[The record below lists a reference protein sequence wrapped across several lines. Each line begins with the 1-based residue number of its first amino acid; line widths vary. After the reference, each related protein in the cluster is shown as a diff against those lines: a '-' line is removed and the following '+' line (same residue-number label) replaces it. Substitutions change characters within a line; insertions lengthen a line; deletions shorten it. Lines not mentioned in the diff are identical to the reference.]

1 MVCALAAVR
10 PSASV
15 PSPRCICTPLL
26 VRREAVTPRAGYAL
40 APCVCVGLLAVALLL
55 SLLRRAATPPRPSA
69 LASVNHV
76 GVVPHPKETT

>member
-1 MVCALAAVR
+1 M
-10 PSASV
+10 
-15 PSPRCICTPLL
+15 
-26 VRREAVTPRAGYAL
+26 
-40 APCVCVGLLAVALLL
+40 GLLAVALLL